1 MSKASDLNRA
11 RLQGMAYAL
20 NVIREKG
27 IEEFEKEL
35 AWRARIQVTAA
46 ISPQELLEDQKH
58 IKTGYEMI
66 TRIMAINVLHDE
78 FDFDREA
85 VRRFVDRWNVKTEC
99 LIENYVSWL
108 DYISLAEEIT
118 GDKYEVEYK

>member
-1 MSKASDLNRA
+1 MSKASELNHA
-11 RLQGMAYAL
+11 RLQGMAYAF
-20 NVIREKG
+20 NVIRDKG

-58 IKTGYEMI
+58 IKIGYEMI
-66 TRIMAINVLHDE
+66 TRIMAINVLYDE
-78 FDFDREA
+78 FDFDRED
-85 VRRFVDRWNVKTEC
+85 VKRFVDRWNLKTEC